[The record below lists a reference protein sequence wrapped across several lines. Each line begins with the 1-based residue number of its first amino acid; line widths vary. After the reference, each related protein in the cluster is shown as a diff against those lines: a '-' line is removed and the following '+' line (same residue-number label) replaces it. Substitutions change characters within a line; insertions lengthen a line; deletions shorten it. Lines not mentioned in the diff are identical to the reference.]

1 MARLVPMNMTMT
13 PNINTR
19 KAMTLSLEYHLP
31 RLESFRKLAVGRI
44 NARGMAVKQ
53 PWRRGGYKGR
63 RREGGGRGHEWKITY
78 I

>member
-13 PNINTR
+13 PKISTR

-53 PWRRGGYKGR
+53 PWRGEGGKGR
-63 RREGGGRGHEWKITY
+63 REKGTRR
-78 I
+78 